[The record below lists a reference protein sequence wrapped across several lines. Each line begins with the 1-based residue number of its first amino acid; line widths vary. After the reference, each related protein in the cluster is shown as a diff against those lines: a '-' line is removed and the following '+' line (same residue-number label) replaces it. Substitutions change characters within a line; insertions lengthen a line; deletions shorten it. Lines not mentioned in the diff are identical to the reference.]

1 MITSE
6 KQMERNNKKEL
17 TKCQAFI
24 FESMISDQNNR
35 DNITG
40 YDGNIFLL
48 AGAGT
53 GKSTSIAR
61 KIIYLLESK
70 KISSIKE
77 VTAITYTKKSATELR
92 WKIEKELLKKYNE
105 MNSSP
110 VFQKALRELN
120 DTVIGTIHSFCSLI
134 LRKVAITERLNP
146 SFKICDE
153 DESSQ
158 MLKNAIEEY
167 ISVEWLADR
176 SKILP
181 LWKQIIKYEP
191 EFNFATIVNNL
202 QVLHQKYSL
211 LKEVSEETFL
221 IKKEEELL
229 ERASTLFQKH
239 KTKLLH
245 LFKFYDYS
253 QGASQ
258 NDPFS
263 LYILKF
269 KSALDQCNNFAD
281 AKLMLSEIETNSRG
295 SKKLVNDSPMGDS
308 IMLWLKHYS
317 QFLATDDITC
327 FKKLDN
333 EMDPEA
339 LKLFCLDDYPETF
352 PVSSSVLTAEYLRY
366 LWFNAIKKFELFY
379 DNYKKKNSL
388 VDYDDLV
395 KLTHKLSENE
405 NIKNFIQKQMKYL
418 FVDEYQ
424 DTDPVQTALFNNLSE
439 IYKLKDN
446 NPVKLF
452 RVGDPKQSIYLF
464 RGADVDTFNS
474 EKEKFR
480 ETSSGLTENLF
491 VNMRSKPAIV
501 NFINSLFN
509 NSHTTM
515 LSISN
520 YEPIE
525 PKPDQTHAGEV
536 SLSLLNFRTEENAD
550 ETGNINTNQ
559 MRSIEAKWLARSI
572 ASEADDYTKKSI
584 AILVQTMSDIDIY
597 CSALEQYNIPYRL
610 YGRTYYGENLVIRYL
625 FNVIKFIIDPTDTI
639 ALAGLL
645 RSPLA
650 GFSDSEIEE
659 LYLHS
664 ESFDKILDIDEKTS
678 LSAEIIQ
685 KTNKLKERCKKAKQY
700 FEMGSLTLMISEFY
714 SSMPFYQINNLLI
727 NPKAGE
733 ESLDKCIEWATS
745 LDKNSSASIKEK
757 AMRLIE
763 KLSEME
769 NISRESSSEEGR
781 PQETGVQI
789 MTYHKSKGLEFD
801 TVYLPNLY
809 MKPNNK
815 SENITIES
823 EYCADE
829 HPDHRFKIH
838 FDYHKAFPARRADQR
853 TPQKIQKEKSSM
865 EKVRL
870 LYVAMTRARSKLV
883 ISLPHPEFKK
893 DNNSLAARLTETIA
907 ILFSVNYN
915 ELEPDKKYTFNLN
928 NFNRNKEN
936 SSNLKSSFSI
946 ELNNPTHSEAPGKG
960 ATEDAAGAV
969 VKTVKNVFSNPS
981 PYHFYSGTSL
991 LKKIKK
997 KKEAS
1002 PASDIDE
1009 TGEETKGE
1017 IFETK
1022 KGKLF
1027 FVKPDY
1033 SSKESINMIMDP
1045 VTKGVITHT
1054 LFEWMDL
1061 KNPEW
1066 HKDQTTLLLKTH
1078 HLQIE
1083 HFNTLHEYLQE
1094 TVETFKKSPLHQLI
1108 QISEITGKE
1117 VPFSMIS
1124 EQNDHSQA
1132 IAVGYIDLV
1141 LTNEQNEI
1149 LLVDYK
1155 TNQQGKIASSEFEKK
1170 ILSDYEIPMKL
1181 YLNAAQGHYYNQKT
1195 EAALYL
1201 TTSGKLLHYK
1211 NQLDN
1216 VIIPQI

>member
-6 KQMERNNKKEL
+6 IQIERNNKKEL
-17 TKCQAFI
+17 TKCQAII

-35 DNITG
+35 DNITS

-70 KISSIKE
+70 KILSIKE

-92 WKIEKELLKKYNE
+92 WKIEKELLKKHNE
-105 MNSSP
+105 ENNSP
-110 VFQKALRELN
+110 VFQKALVELN
-120 DTVIGTIHSFCSLI
+120 DAVIGTIHSFCSLI
-134 LRKVAITERLNP
+134 LRKVAITEGLNP

-153 DESSQ
+153 DESSL

-167 ISVEWLADR
+167 ISVEWLADC

-181 LWKQIIKYEP
+181 LWKQIIKYEAG
-191 EFNFATIVNNL
+191 FNFATIANNL
-202 QVLHQKYSL
+202 QTLHQKYSL
-211 LKEVSEETFL
+211 IKEISEETFL
-221 IKKEEELL
+221 IKKEEDLL
-229 ERASTLFQKH
+229 KRTDTLFQKH
-239 KTKLLH
+239 KTKLMY

-263 LYILKF
+263 LYILKLI
-269 KSALDQCNNFAD
+269 SALEQCNNFTD
-281 AKLMLSEIETNSRG
+281 AKLILSEIETNSRG
-295 SKKLVNDSPMGDS
+295 SKKLVNDSLMGDS
-308 IMLWLKHYS
+308 IMLWLKHYA
-317 QFLATDDITC
+317 QFLATNDITC
-327 FKKLDN
+327 FKKLDT
-333 EMDPEA
+333 EIDPGA
-339 LKLFCLDDYPETF
+339 LKLFCLDDYPDTF
-352 PVSSSVLTAEYLRY
+352 PVSSSILTAEYLRY
-366 LWFNAIKKFELFY
+366 LWFNAIKEFELFY
-379 DNYKKKNSL
+379 DDYKKKNSL

-405 NIKNFIQKQMKYL
+405 KIKKFIQKQMKYL

-439 IYKLKDN
+439 IYKIKDN

-480 ETSSGLTENLF
+480 ETASGLTENLF

-501 NFINSLFN
+501 NFINSVFN
-509 NSHTTM
+509 DSHSTT

-525 PKPDQTHAGEV
+525 PKPDHTHAGEV
-536 SLSLLNFRTEENAD
+536 SLSLLNLRTEDDAD

-559 MRSIEAKWLARSI
+559 MRSLEANWLARTI
-572 ASEADDYTKKSI
+572 ASGADDYTKSSI

-597 CSALEQYNIPYRL
+597 CAALEQYNIPYKL

-625 FNVIKFIIDPTDTI
+625 FHLIKFIIDPTDTI
-639 ALAGLL
+639 SLMGLL

-664 ESFDKILDIDEKTS
+664 ESFDNILNIDEKS
-678 LSAEIIQ
+678 FLSAEIIQ
-685 KTNKLKERCKKAKQY
+685 KTNKLKERCKKAQQY
-700 FEMGSLTLMISEFY
+700 FDMGSLTLMISELY
-714 SSMPFYQINNLLI
+714 SSMPFYQINRYLL
-727 NPKAGE
+727 NPEAGE

-769 NISRESSSEEGR
+769 NVSRESSSEEGR

-838 FDYHKAFPARRADQR
+838 FDYQKAFPARRADQR

-883 ISLPHPEFKK
+883 ISVPHPEFKK
-893 DNNSLAARLTETIA
+893 DKNTLAAKLTETIA
-907 ILFSVNYN
+907 VLFSVNYN
-915 ELEPDKKYTFNLN
+915 EIEPDKKYTFDLN
-928 NFNRNKEN
+928 KFDRNKIN
-936 SSNLKSSFSI
+936 SFELKSSFSI
-946 ELNNPTHSEAPGKG
+946 ELQNPAYSEPPGKIK
-960 ATEDAAGAV
+960 TENAAPSV
-969 VKTVKNVFSNPS
+969 VKKTFTNPS
-981 PYHFYSGTSL
+981 PYYFYSGTSL

-997 KKEAS
+997 KIETTTS
-1002 PASDIDE
+1002 TGTDE
-1009 TGEETKGE
+1009 TDDDTRGE
-1017 IFETK
+1017 IIEAP

-1027 FVKPDY
+1027 FVKPGIE
-1033 SSKESINMIMDP
+1033 SKESIHMILDP
-1045 VTKGVITHT
+1045 VTRGVITHT

-1061 KNPEW
+1061 KNPSW

-1078 HLQIE
+1078 HLQTD

-1094 TVETFKKSPLHQLI
+1094 TMDTYKKSPLHQMI
-1108 QISEITGKE
+1108 QICEITGKE
-1117 VPFSMIS
+1117 VPFSMMS

-1141 LTNEQNEI
+1141 LTNKENEI

-1155 TNQQGKIASSEFEKK
+1155 TNRQGNITSSEFEKK
-1170 ILSDYEIPMKL
+1170 ILADYEIPMKI
-1181 YLNAAQGHYYNQKT
+1181 YLEAAQGHYKGQKT
-1195 EAALYL
+1195 TAALYL
-1201 TTSGKLLHYK
+1201 TASGELLHYK
-1211 NQLDN
+1211 NHLEKI
-1216 VIIPQI
+1216 IIPQI